1 MHQTFGYDLQ
11 GNREREAWLD
21 SDGIEQGVKS
31 ATFNAHGLM
40 ASQTLIDGAKLSFDY
55 NSFNALK
62 TKTGESGYVAQYSYY
77 NNGLLKSELV
87 AGETQEQFSY
97 DINGRETERKILSA
111 DGSRLLHTH
120 SEYDEAGR
128 LKKLVTSE

>member
-1 MHQTFGYDLQ
+1 M
-11 GNREREAWLD
+11 R
-21 SDGIEQGVKS
+21 SPC
-31 ATFNAHGLM
+31 
-40 ASQTLIDGAKLSFDY
+40 
-55 NSFNALK
+55 
-62 TKTGESGYVAQYSYY
+62 Y

-128 LKKLVTSE
+128 LKK